1 LDFSALRYQ
10 PPAAADF
17 IEKEAGLQK
26 KSGAIRLVMNNAKA
40 R

>member
-26 KSGAIRLVMNNAKA
+26 KS
-40 R
+40 